1 MKPKLLTSA
10 ICIIAL
16 FSVDL
21 TYGYHPISPYA
32 YCANNPIKYVDPDG
46 RQPGIAFSSRN
57 AAALNWGNYY
67 NGKSILTGKE
77 MGSSIYVDIRNNKTV
92 YIYTDAAIGG
102 KAGVTPSVAP
112 DGKTRVATIHSH
124 GKFEGGYLNNEFSQ
138 TDKDNAEVRKAD
150 NYVATPNGTLK
161 KYDYKTKKETTISTD
176 LPSDPAD
183 PDRRNR
189 IPPTDVPLEEKRA
202 QTTREQNKKPE
213 LSSPIL
219 ESTIIWVF

>member
-1 MKPKLLTSA
+1 
-10 ICIIAL
+10 
-16 FSVDL
+16 
-21 TYGYHPISPYA
+21 
-32 YCANNPIKYVDPDG
+32 
-46 RQPGIAFSSRN
+46 
-57 AAALNWGNYY
+57 
-67 NGKSILTGKE
+67 

-150 NYVATPNGTLK
+150 NYVATPNSALK

-189 IPPTDVPLEEKRA
+189 TPPTDVPFQSYLLTQR
-202 QTTREQNKKPE
+202 
-213 LSSPIL
+213 
-219 ESTIIWVF
+219 F